1 MIQLLL
7 KLILFFILFLNF
19 FVKYMFNVMDEKAPF
34 LHVRETYSG
43 LRNCA
48 ASHYFLLCC
57 CAAPTLTSSPHYNTV
72 FIFSKLYR
80 N

>member
-7 KLILFFILFLNF
+7 KFILFFILFLNF

-48 ASHYFLLCC
+48 FL
-57 CAAPTLTSSPHYNTV
+57 H
-72 FIFSKLYR
+72 FESKNANSFRLDILSISIR
-80 N
+80 SEKIHVPL

>member
-1 MIQLLL
+1 MEVVNDPIF
-7 KLILFFILFLNF
+7 ILFFILFLNF

-48 ASHYFLLCC
+48 FLHFESKNANSFGLDILSI
-57 CAAPTLTSSPHYNTV
+57 P
-72 FIFSKLYR
+72 IFSEKIHVPL
-80 N
+80 